1 MGPARA
7 ANSSASEACAACY
20 SLILPRLLTIAV
32 ALALALPTGLAA
44 AQPGGADRAPRAG
57 DGRPFIAWDAP
68 DGCPDEAA
76 FDAMLAAKLGGARA
90 AEPLHIEVRVER
102 TGRRYTLTIRTTSR
116 EGSGE
121 RTLQGRDCA
130 VLAETAA
137 LALSLAIAPEGAT
150 GDSERPP
157 EPAIDSEKLPGP
169 EVTAAAPRPRER
181 GVDLALRALVAGDVG
196 SMPGAGPGVGLALG
210 VRLARWRVEAYA
222 AYWFEQ
228 TAYVDGSTADGA
240 DLSTM
245 VGGLRGCY
253 DLLRRRLSLGACLFG
268 ELSRTRARGFGGF
281 SNMANDWVWPSVG
294 GGPSIAVAL
303 ANHWRFRADVELVGR
318 PLERPQFQFDV
329 IGGTPDTVHTPAWV
343 AGRASAGL
351 EVTFP

>member
-1 MGPARA
+1 M
-7 ANSSASEACAACY
+7 
-20 SLILPRLLTIAV
+20 LTIAV
-32 ALALALPTGLAA
+32 ALALALPIGPAA
-44 AQPGGADRAPRAG
+44 AQPGGDARAPRAG

-68 DGCPDEAA
+68 EECPDEAA
-76 FDAMLAAKLGGARA
+76 FDAMLTAKLGGARA
-90 AEPLHIEVRVER
+90 AEPLHIEVRVEQ
-102 TGRRYTLTIRTTSR
+102 TGRRYTLTIHTTSR
-116 EGSGE
+116 AGSGE

-137 LALSLAIAPEGAT
+137 LALALAIAPEGST

-157 EPAIDSEKLPGP
+157 EAVIDSERLPP
-169 EVTAAAPRPRER
+169 PTVTTAAPAPRER

-210 VRLARWRVEAYA
+210 ARLSRWRIEAYA

-228 TAYVDGSTADGA
+228 AAHVDGAPDDGA
-240 DLSTM
+240 ELFTM

-253 DLLRRRLSLGACLFG
+253 DLPGRRVSLGGCLFG

-294 GGPSIAVAL
+294 GGPSLAVPL

-318 PLERPQFQFDV
+318 PLERPQFEFDV
-329 IGGTPDTVHTPAWV
+329 TGGTPDIVHTPAWV

>member
-1 MGPARA
+1 M
-7 ANSSASEACAACY
+7 
-20 SLILPRLLTIAV
+20 
-32 ALALALPTGLAA
+32 ALAFALPTAPAA
-44 AQPGGADRAPRAG
+44 AQPGDRPATVRAG
-57 DGRPFIAWDAP
+57 DGRPFIAWNAP
-68 DGCPDEAA
+68 PDCPDEAA
-76 FDAMLAAKLGGARA
+76 FDAMLTAKLGGARA
-90 AEPLHIEVRVER
+90 AQPLHIEVRVER
-102 TGRRYTLTIRTTSR
+102 AGHGYRLTIRTTAR
-116 EGSGE
+116 AGSGE
-121 RTLQGRDCA
+121 RTLEGSDCA

-150 GDSERPP
+150 DDAERPP
-157 EPAIDSEKLPGP
+157 DAAIDGERLPP
-169 EVTAAAPRPRER
+169 VTVATAAPTRHER
-181 GVDLALRALVAGDVG
+181 GVDLAARALIAGDVG

-210 VRLARWRVEAYA
+210 ARLGRWRVEAYA

-228 TAYVDGSTADGA
+228 AAHVNGAADDGA

-253 DLLRRRLSLGACLFG
+253 DLVRRRASLGACLFA

-294 GGPSIAVAL
+294 GGPSLAVPL
-303 ANHWRFRADVELVGR
+303 ANHWQIRADIELVGR
-318 PLERPQFQFDV
+318 PLERPRFEFDV
-329 IGGTPDTVHTPAWV
+329 TGGTPDTVHTPAWV

>member
-1 MGPARA
+1 M
-7 ANSSASEACAACY
+7 
-20 SLILPRLLTIAV
+20 TIAV
-32 ALALALPTGLAA
+32 ALALALPTGPAA
-44 AQPGGADRAPRAG
+44 AQPGGDARAPRAG

-68 DGCPDEAA
+68 RGCPDEEA
-76 FDAMLAAKLGGARA
+76 FDAMLMARLGGARA

-102 TGRRYTLTIRTTSR
+102 AGRRYRLTIRTTSR
-116 EGSGE
+116 AGSGE
-121 RTLQGRDCA
+121 RTLEGRDCT

-137 LALSLAIAPEGAT
+137 LALALAIAPEGAT

-157 EPAIDSEKLPGP
+157 EAAIDGERLPAP
-169 EVTAAAPRPRER
+169 AVTTASPAPRER
-181 GVDLALRALVAGDVG
+181 GVDLAARALVAGDVG

-210 VRLARWRVEAYA
+210 ARLGRWRVEAYA

-228 TAYVDGSTADGA
+228 AAHVAGAAADGA

-253 DLLRRRLSLGACLFG
+253 DLRRRAVSPGLCLFA

-281 SNMANDWVWPSVG
+281 SNLANDWVWPSVG

-303 ANHWRFRADVELVGR
+303 LNHWRFRADVELVGR
-318 PLERPQFQFDV
+318 PLERPRFQFDV
-329 IGGTPDTVHTPAWV
+329 TGGTPDTVHTPAWV